1 MSIKLLLKT
10 PKGLE
15 RIAASRVREL
25 FEQAEVSVTPH
36 GFKGLV
42 LVELPSEEGHVR
54 DIISREVLEA
64 EKVLQVLA
72 ECKADLKDIAETAS
86 ALARQHIGP
95 EESFAVR
102 TTRRGTHNFTSIDVN
117 VRVGAAVQ
125 DAIGAPVNLTYPDKI
140 LWVEIIGGKAYISVT
155 DGREEKKKTYP
166 GKPNV
171 RTLLGKICVA
181 QMPYTGPLEA
191 VKRIG
196 IRIGRAAQTFELREL
211 VIAPFKP
218 IDAETLAAFIEG
230 VLEGV
235 KSRLEI
241 QRRTYAHKVKE
252 IDVVVQDM
260 YQFVRDRRDEPLIV
274 TSTRGRAISEL
285 TGEIFS
291 LFATSRRVNV
301 LIGAREGIP
310 TGIFRAASLVID
322 VAPGITIPTD
332 HALTAIVTAIIN
344 AVMAKKASF

>member
-10 PKGLE
+10 PRGLE
-15 RIAASRVREL
+15 RVAASRVKEL
-25 FEQAEVSVTPH
+25 FERAKVSVTPH

-42 LVELPSEEGHVR
+42 LVELPSEEDHAR
-54 DIISREVLEA
+54 EIISREVLEA

-72 ECKADLKDIAETAS
+72 ECKADLKDIAEAAS
-86 ALARQHIGP
+86 AVARHHIRP

-102 TTRRGTHNFTSIDVN
+102 TTRRGTHSFTSIDVN

-125 DAIGAPVNLTYPDKI
+125 DIVGAPVNLTYPDKI
-140 LWVEIIGGKAYISVT
+140 LWVEIIGDKAYISVT
-155 DGREEKKKTYP
+155 DGREERKKTYP

-191 VKRIG
+191 VKRVG

-218 IDAETLAAFIEG
+218 IDAETLATFIEG
-230 VLEGV
+230 VLEGI

-241 QRRTYAHKVKE
+241 QRRTYAHEVRKV
-252 IDVVVQDM
+252 DVVVQDM
-260 YQFVRDRRDEPLIV
+260 YQFVRDRRGEPLIV
-274 TSTRGRAISEL
+274 TSTRGRAVSEL
-285 TGEIFS
+285 ADEICR
-291 LFATSRRVNV
+291 LFMTSRRVNV

-310 TGIFRAASLVID
+310 TGIFRAASLVVD
-322 VAPGITIPTD
+322 VAPGITISTD
-332 HALTAIVTAIIN
+332 HALTAIITALMN
-344 AVMAKKASF
+344 AVIARKT